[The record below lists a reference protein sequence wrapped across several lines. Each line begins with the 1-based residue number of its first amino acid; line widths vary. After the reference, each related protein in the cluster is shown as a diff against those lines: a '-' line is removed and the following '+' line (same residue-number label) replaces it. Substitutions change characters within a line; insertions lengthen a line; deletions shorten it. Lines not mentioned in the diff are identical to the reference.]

1 MDVEVLDGAG
11 DFGLLSRQAVDTVL
25 APPETISGPA
35 GRPGATR

>member
-1 MDVEVLDGAG
+1 MDVEVLDGA